1 MLNIFSKSEMPSES
15 VIHVKRIGN
24 KNAHDDVIV
33 DDH

>member
-1 MLNIFSKSEMPSES
+1 MLNIFGKNEMPSES

-24 KNAHDDVIV
+24 KNAQDEVIV